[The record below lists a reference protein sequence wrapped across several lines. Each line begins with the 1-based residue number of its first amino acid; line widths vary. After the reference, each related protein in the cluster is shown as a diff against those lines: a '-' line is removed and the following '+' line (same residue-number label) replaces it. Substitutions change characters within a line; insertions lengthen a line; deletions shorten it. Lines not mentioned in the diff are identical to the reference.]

1 MPEQQFDLFEYL
13 GYLRRRWLFC
23 AVACAVAFAV
33 SAGISLTLP
42 KQYTATASILI
53 DVSGAA
59 DPRASTAV
67 SPVYME
73 SLRTYEHFAESDSLF
88 LEALDRFHLRDENPK
103 ASVDSLKRRVLKVT
117 KPRDTKIL
125 QVSATLGDPIK
136 AQALAQ
142 YVAERTVD
150 LNGKLVRQSDQSI
163 VDEAQRQLDAA
174 RNKTLQTEKAMEQ
187 ETAREPYE
195 ALQAEV
201 DNLVELQARLRRDLL
216 QARVDV
222 ADYTAQGNQR
232 ELTAVRARVE
242 VLEKQV
248 ADINRE
254 LIVKE
259 KTAAE
264 RRARVDALSAD
275 LKAARAMSQAA
286 EGRLSD
292 VRSSA
297 GTRSERLR
305 IIDPGIVPQQ
315 PSSPSRTLIVIVA
328 VFVGAVLA
336 WLYLTV
342 AFNFRVHARRR
353 EIPAYSAER

>member
-13 GYLRRRWLFC
+13 GYLRRRWLFWTI
-23 AVACAVAFAV
+23 ACAVAFAV
-33 SAGISLTLP
+33 TAGISLTLP

-67 SPVYME
+67 SPIYIE

-88 LEALDRFHLRDENPK
+88 LEALDRFHLRDESPK
-103 ASVDSLKRRVLKVT
+103 ASVDSLKRRVLRVT

-125 QVSATLGDPIK
+125 QVSATLRDPVK

-142 YVAERTVD
+142 YVAERTVE
-150 LNGKLVRQSDQSI
+150 LNGKLVRQSDQNMI
-163 VDEAQRQLDAA
+163 DEAQRQLDAA
-174 RNKTLQTEKAMEQ
+174 RNKTQETEKALEL
-187 ETAREPYE
+187 ETARGPYE

-216 QARVDV
+216 QARVDT
-222 ADYTAQGNQR
+222 ADYAAQGNQK
-232 ELTAVRARVE
+232 ELAAVRARAD

-248 ADINRE
+248 SDINRE
-254 LIVKE
+254 LLDKE

-264 RRARVDALSAD
+264 RRAKLDGINAD
-275 LKAARAMSQAA
+275 LKAVRAAAQTA
-286 EGRLSD
+286 EGHLNDIRA
-292 VRSSA
+292 SA

-315 PSSPSRTLIVIVA
+315 PSSPSRTLIVIVGVLVA
-328 VFVGAVLA
+328 AVLA

-353 EIPAYSAER
+353 EIYSTGR